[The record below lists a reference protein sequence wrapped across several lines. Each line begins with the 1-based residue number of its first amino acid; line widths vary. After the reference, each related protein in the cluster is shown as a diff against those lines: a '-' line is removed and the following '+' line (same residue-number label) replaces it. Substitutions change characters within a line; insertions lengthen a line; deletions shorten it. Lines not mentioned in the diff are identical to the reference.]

1 MEVGLYFPYL
11 YGLAS
16 ELLALRDLVG
26 SKYAGPVLPIIE
38 PVKSDTA
45 NLRRALEA
53 IDGSSMQAVV
63 LTNPSLGELRT
74 PAAQRAWWV
83 DAEAIVRSA
92 NVIPAIEV
100 DTSTSSSQVRS
111 FVNSFPKG
119 EVLVSVRAGGADVAA
134 IVAGEMAGRSPRIV
148 CHHNVD
154 DAAFVAQFGVSNVVR
169 LNDSFNRQPRN
180 ADYGVAEWFSGAN
193 RSFKAAGRPGF
204 GDYTVLSPLP
214 MDTRG
219 GPAGAVVV
227 HATYLDG
234 NNDLWVEHYVSD
246 TTDRDEG
253 TAAEKLLEALAKL
266 GPDRS
271 IYLDSPGM
279 LSFDDIRVRSL
290 HTSLSMNKRLQISHH
305 IFTAGSSF

>member
-1 MEVGLYFPYL
+1 MYFPYL

-26 SKYAGPVLPIIE
+26 SQYAGPVLPIIE

-53 IDGSSMQAVV
+53 IDESSLRSVV
-63 LTNPSLGELRT
+63 VTNPSLGELRT
-74 PAAQRAWWV
+74 AAAQRAWWV
-83 DAEAIVRSA
+83 EAEPIIRSTHA
-92 NVIPAIEV
+92 IPAIEV
-100 DTSTSSSQVRS
+100 DALTSASQVRG
-111 FVNSFPKG
+111 FVNSFPIG
-119 EVLVSVRAGGADVAA
+119 ELAVSVRAGGGALAA
-134 IVAGEMAGRSPRIV
+134 IVAGEMAGRNPQIV

-154 DAAFVAQFGVSNVVR
+154 DADFVAQFGVSNVIR

-180 ADYGVAEWFSGAN
+180 ADYGGAEWFSSAN
-193 RSFKAAGRPGF
+193 RSFGPAGRPGF
-204 GDYTVLSPLP
+204 GDYTVMSPLP

-227 HATYLDG
+227 HATYVDASG
-234 NNDLWVEHYVSD
+234 DLWIEHYVSD

-266 GPDRS
+266 RPDRS
-271 IYLDSPGM
+271 NYLDSPGM
-279 LSFDDIRVRSL
+279 SSFDKIHDLAIR
-290 HTSLSMNKRLQISHH
+290 TSLSMNKRLQISHH
-305 IFTAGSSF
+305 LFTAGAAF